1 MPRIDDDFE
10 EIDDDEEL
18 TSADLAHFKQ
28 RLLDEHSKV
37 QERMGRRVTE
47 AVFETTALPDEIDQA
62 SRESEQIA
70 LLRIADKERKLLG
83 QIDRALGKFDTGDF
97 GICEGTNDPIGK
109 KRLEARPWTRYSIH
123 YKERLERM
131 KKGG

>member
-1 MPRIDDDFE
+1 MRRFDDDFE

-18 TSADLAHFKQ
+18 TDADLTHFKK
-28 RLLDEHSKV
+28 RLVDERAKV
-37 QERMGRRVTE
+37 QERMERRVTA
-47 AVFETTALPDEIDQA
+47 AVYETDSLPDEIDQA

-70 LLRIADKERKLLG
+70 LLRIADKERKLLN
-83 QIDRALGKFDTGDF
+83 QIDRALVKFDNDDYGV
-97 GICEGTNDPIGK
+97 CEGTGDMIGK

-123 YKERLERM
+123 HKERLERM

>member
-1 MPRIDDDFE
+1 MRRIDDDFE

-18 TSADLAHFKQ
+18 TAADLAHFKQ
-28 RLLDEHSKV
+28 RLLDERKAV
-37 QERMGRRVTE
+37 QERMDRRVTA
-47 AVFETTALPDEIDQA
+47 AVYETTALPDEIDQA

-70 LLRIADKERKLLG
+70 LLRIADKERKLLN
-83 QIDRALGKFDTGDF
+83 QIDRALGKFDSGEY
-97 GICEGTNDPIGK
+97 GICEGTGDPIGK